1 MLHGDVASNLE
12 SEHAWPV
19 RGTTDPIVF
28 ATDFGLGN
36 EWVGMCH
43 AVMSRIAPQ
52 SPIVDL
58 SHLIRPL
65 NVPAGALLLA
75 DSLPYLAEEAVV
87 VAVVEPNV
95 GKDRDI
101 AVEAASGRRL
111 VGPDNGLLSLAWD
124 ALGGVRRAVEITSEE
139 IILQPVAPSLHA
151 RDVLCPAAA
160 HLAAGTELGELG
172 QPLEPESLTGLKI
185 AEPEVEAGRIRCE
198 VVDLNRFGNIQL
210 NVREAHFA
218 GAGLDHEADLGV
230 EAASQSVHAKYG
242 STYADFEAGEYGVMF
257 DPRGWLIVVRGNP
270 ASAFEGLGLQIGDP
284 VWLSDPAS
292 MSERLTS

>member
-1 MLHGDVASNLE
+1 MLS
-12 SEHAWPV
+12 PT

-43 AVMSRIAPQ
+43 AVMNRIAPQ
-52 SPIVDL
+52 SSIVDL

-65 NVPAGALLLA
+65 NVAAGALLLA
-75 DSLPYLAEEAVV
+75 DSLPYLAEDAVV

-101 AVEAASGRRL
+101 AVEAKSGRRL
-111 VGPDNGLLSLAWD
+111 VGPDNGLLALAWG
-124 ALGGVRRAVEITSEE
+124 ALGGIHRTVEITSEE

-160 HLAAGTELGELG
+160 HLAAGTDLG
-172 QPLEPESLTGLKI
+172 QLGRPLAPTTLTGLRI
-185 AEPEVEAGRIRCE
+185 ADPEVEPGRIRCE

-210 NVREAHFA
+210 NVRGTHFA
-218 GAGLDHEADLGV
+218 AAGLERRADLGV
-230 EAASQSVHAKYG
+230 EAASASVHAKHG

-257 DPRGWLIVVRGNP
+257 DPRGWLLIVRGNP

-284 VWLSDPAS
+284 VWLSEPAS
-292 MSERLTS
+292 MSERLRS